1 MIVAMKRKTL
11 SLMFA
16 TALSVGALQAQD
28 LKSVEGI
35 WFAECAEAGRGVSL
49 AVNPEEAFADVE
61 GFVFAGS
68 EQNEGVSFSKQEFL
82 KALGT
87 PQSETVLSPK
97 DTPVPEEAFADVEG
111 FVFAA
116 SEQSEGVS
124 FSKQEFLKAL
134 GTPVEM
140 RVELNPRYVVSIKD
154 GELLI
159 AEISGS
165 GFTDRYKI
173 KEVTKAEEG
182 VRISTT
188 LGEEFTLKNNADGL
202 LLTKTKSL
210 SKAPQMQMQLS
221 R

>member
-1 MIVAMKRKTL
+1 
-11 SLMFA
+11 MFA

-49 AVNPEEAFADVE
+49 AVN
-61 GFVFAGS
+61 
-68 EQNEGVSFSKQEFL
+68 Q
-82 KALGT
+82 
-87 PQSETVLSPK
+87 
-97 DTPVPEEAFADVEG
+97 EEAFADVEG

-173 KEVTKAEEG
+173 KEVTKAGEG